1 MSEIISRYDDVCF
14 SYVDVGSG
22 SPLLFSHA
30 NGFPASVYNPIFHMM
45 ENDFHTMGL
54 NFCGASGCRIDCLE
68 GSRRFK
74 NWIPLADN
82 IIRFI
87 ELVVGEPVVAAGHS
101 MSGTIIAIASVMRP
115 DLFKKIVLLDPVFL
129 HPKIMNFMRFLAL
142 TRQRHRTPL
151 AVGARRRR
159 DNWTSRK
166 EAREYFSGK
175 SLFNC
180 WDERMFDSYIE
191 NGLVETPDGVELAF
205 PKGLEAFLFGS
216 IPTSKWKY
224 IKRMKKETMVVR
236 GEKSDVLTDDTW
248 EFLKRTR
255 PDVEYLELPK
265 LGHLF
270 PMQAPEMT
278 AEIIV
283 DFAS

>member
-1 MSEIISRYDDVCF
+1 MSEIVSRHDDLCF
-14 SYVDVGSG
+14 SYVEVGSG

-45 ENDFHTMGL
+45 ENDFHTFGL
-54 NFCGASGCRIDCLE
+54 NFCGACDCRIDCL
-68 GSRRFK
+68 GGPRRFK
-74 NWIPLADN
+74 NWFPLVDN

-87 ELVVGEPVVAAGHS
+87 ELIVGEPVVAAGHS

-129 HPKIMNFMRFLAL
+129 NPKIINYIRLLAL
-142 TRQRHRTPL
+142 TRLRHRTPL

-159 DNWTSRK
+159 DKWISRK
-166 EAREYFSGK
+166 EASEYLSNK
-175 SLFNC
+175 HLFQG
-180 WDERMFDSYIE
+180 WDDRMFDSYIE
-191 NGLVETPDGVELAF
+191 HGLVEKPDGVELAF

-216 IPTSKWKY
+216 VPTSKWKY
-224 IKRMKKETMVVR
+224 IKRMKKEALVVR
-236 GEKSDVLTDDTW
+236 GQESDVLTDETW
-248 EFLKRTR
+248 ELLKRTR
-255 PDVEYLELPK
+255 PDVEYLEFSK

>member
-1 MSEIISRYDDVCF
+1 MSEIISRHDDVCF

-22 SPLLFSHA
+22 PPLLFSHA
-30 NGFPASVYNPIFHMM
+30 NGFPSSVYKPIFHMM
-45 ENDFHTMGL
+45 ANNFHTMGL
-54 NFCGASGCRIDCLE
+54 NFCGACSCRIM
-68 GSRRFK
+68 
-74 NWIPLADN
+74 N
-82 IIRFI
+82 
-87 ELVVGEPVVAAGHS
+87 LV
-101 MSGTIIAIASVMRP
+101 
-115 DLFKKIVLLDPVFL
+115 
-129 HPKIMNFMRFLAL
+129 RFLAL

-166 EAREYFSGK
+166 DAREYFSDKALFK
-175 SLFNC
+175 S

-191 NGLVETPDGVELAF
+191 DGLVETPDGVELAF

-216 IPTSKWKY
+216 VPTSMWKY
-224 IKRMKKETMVVR
+224 IKRMKKEALIVR
-236 GEKSDVLTDDTW
+236 GEESDVLTDDTW
-248 EFLKRTR
+248 ELLKHTR
-255 PDVEYLELPK
+255 PDVEYLELSR